1 MKKLNEQLWAVAKE
15 YARQFGEIIQMEP
28 EHLVGDC
35 PDMCCFGDCYF
46 FTLEEIRQVVRN
58 PWLYKIVGYR
68 LTLAYDLWLL
78 KHCTHIHMVG
88 DDWRQSRG
96 ARLERMKARQWGI
109 KEY

>member
-1 MKKLNEQLWAVAKE
+1 MRVYLSGRMSGL
-15 YARQFGEIIQMEP
+15 P
-28 EHLVGDC
+28 EHEWRMRFRRVEWRLWWQNVDVDIIN
-35 PDMCCFGDCYF
+35 PAD
-46 FTLEEIRQVVRN
+46 TIIARN

-88 DDWRQSRG
+88 DDWQQSRG

>member
-1 MKKLNEQLWAVAKE
+1 MRVYLSGRMSGL
-15 YARQFGEIIQMEP
+15 P
-28 EHLVGDC
+28 EHEWRMRFRRVEWRLWWQNVDVDIIN
-35 PDMCCFGDCYF
+35 PAD
-46 FTLEEIRQVVRN
+46 TIIARN